1 MLIIPAIDILENK
14 VVRLTKG
21 DFNQPTFYDIS
32 PIGLSEKYDS
42 LGFQWLHL
50 VDLSAAKGERIIV
63 LPLIKEIKNRTNLK
77 IEFGGGIRNKNQV
90 AELLN
95 TGADKIIIGSL
106 SISNKIEFE
115 RILGK
120 FSPSKFIIA
129 IDSND
134 EKILT
139 KGWTEESGISIY
151 EHINYCTSVGVK
163 TFLCTDVSKDGT
175 LEGPNIQLYKKILE
189 TYTGIKLIA
198 SGGVG
203 SLQDIITLKEIELYA
218 AVIGKAIY
226 ESKIKL
232 EDLAKIDN

>member
-1 MLIIPAIDILENK
+1 MLIIPAIDLLENK

-21 DFNQPTFYDIS
+21 DFNQPTFYNMS
-32 PIGLSEKYDS
+32 PIGLCEKYDS

-50 VDLSAAKGERIIV
+50 VDLSAAKSERITV

-77 IEFGGGIRNKNQV
+77 IEFGGGVRNKNQV

-95 TGADKIIIGSL
+95 AGADKIIIGSL
-106 SISNKIEFE
+106 SVSNKTEFE
-115 RILGK
+115 MILGK
-120 FSPSKFIIA
+120 FSPSKFIVA
-129 IDSND
+129 IDSNE

-151 EHINYCTSVGVK
+151 EQIKYCTSLGVK

-175 LEGPNIQLYKKILE
+175 LEGPNVQLYKKIME
-189 TYTGIKLIA
+189 TYAGIKLIA

-203 SLQDIITLKEIELYA
+203 SLHDIITLKEIDLHA

-232 EDLAKIDN
+232 EDLSKIGD